1 LLGRETRAARV
12 SPDGSRKLTHWTAI
26 ANYVAANWLEDAG
39 VVTTVVGIWLT
50 TRRKLICWP
59 VVLVSDV
66 LYLIVFYR
74 VRLYSDTLLQL
85 FFLAFTLYGWWY
97 WWRGVREEGEVRV
110 VRMTLPGLV
119 AGLAAGA
126 AGSVLLGLLMVRIG
140 AALPHLDATLA
151 SYSLVASW
159 WQARKHI
166 ANWWLW
172 IAVDLV
178 YIGEY
183 IYKGLK
189 PTAALYAL
197 LVALAALGLRDWRRA
212 SQVSE
217 SKAAVAATVS

>member
-1 LLGRETRAARV
+1 M
-12 SPDGSRKLTHWTAI
+12 HWSEI
-26 ANYVAANWLEDAG
+26 ANYLARNWMEDAG
-39 VVTTVVGIWLT
+39 VVTTVLGIWLT

-59 VVLVSDV
+59 VVLISDV

-74 VRLYSDTLLQL
+74 VRLYSDALLQV

-110 VRMTLPGLV
+110 VQLPMASLW
-119 AGLAAGA
+119 AGLAAG
-126 AGSVLLGLLMVRIG
+126 VLGGFALGFGMKQIPG
-140 AALPHLDATLA
+140 TALPFLDALLT

-159 WQARKHI
+159 WAARKHL

-183 IYKGLK
+183 LYKGLR
-189 PTAALYAL
+189 PTAVLYAL
-197 LVALAALGLRDWRRA
+197 LVALAVLGLRDWRRA
-212 SQVSE
+212 STQVSE
-217 SKAAVAATVS
+217 ARSGAPSAAD